1 MKYII
6 NRLLF
11 SLYYW
16 NLCVCNI
23 IDYTLKPTLYI
34 IHKIF
39 YKVDIYGTLLSNKK
53 GQFDL

>member
-39 YKVDIYGTLLSNKK
+39 YKVDIYGNGKK
-53 GQFDL
+53 KYRNFST